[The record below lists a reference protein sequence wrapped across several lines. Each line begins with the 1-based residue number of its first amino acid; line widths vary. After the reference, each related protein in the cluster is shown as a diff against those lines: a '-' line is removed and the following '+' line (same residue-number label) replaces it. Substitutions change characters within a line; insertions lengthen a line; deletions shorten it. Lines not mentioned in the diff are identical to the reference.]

1 MKAPKKTKILLQQA
15 LDLDTEAR
23 TILLETIED
32 GTIKSQVE
40 TLLADEQ
47 QRQQFLKPNQT
58 SKVIESGTLINR
70 IRIIK
75 LLGQGGMGS
84 VYLGFDEKLER
95 QVAIKSIRPEHLKN
109 PATQQRFVREAQIL
123 SKINHPSICQ
133 LYDYLETPDGD
144 FLVLEYIKGKPLY
157 QVPLTDEQKLTA
169 MADLAGAL
177 AVAHE
182 HGIVH
187 RDLKPDNIMITDQG
201 QLKVL
206 DFGIAQSL
214 AKPKAAI
221 NDEHQ
226 PAADELTQHGS
237 LVGTIRYMSPEQA
250 QGKNI
255 QTASDMYA
263 LGIIAQEVFSHQAAY
278 QVMET
283 EQLLAD
289 VQQGKRAAVTGLP
302 EPITQLITALTA
314 LDPAQR
320 PTATNAVK
328 QIKTIH
334 NAPKLK
340 KKKAIKYSIMVT
352 GVILLSLLFWQ
363 WLQFGQQAANNELVK
378 GYENQINALVK
389 QAEQIYML
397 PLHPVDDE
405 INRVLAE
412 GDELYR
418 DILNDA
424 QLTETAKQ
432 RLLGIILLRAEYY
445 ADAIP
450 LLEQGQA
457 ENQLLA
463 DAWTMLY
470 IQKATEFSDQYGM
483 EQTLNDTALKTDYLN
498 PALEYIDRL
507 HQETGQINP
516 LFQAFELSQTTS
528 LEAGLQAV
536 NQILA
541 TETWNK
547 EAVNLKAL
555 ILSASMTQA
564 RENGQWQQAK
574 EYALLT
580 AETYQRSTEMARSY
594 PPGYASL
601 CLVNLGLMTDG
612 IQRSGE
618 QVSEFAQ
625 QGIDACE
632 KALLLQAEN
641 KYPMQLLS
649 SIYIMK
655 AQWQLNTGL
664 DADDALSEARDWN
677 QKASTLN
684 NVFNTSWRQA
694 LILAIEA
701 KQLMLS
707 GALAQPTIAEATAV
721 FNNMLKVDSEYR
733 PYLVGDVLFVLALEA
748 QELIRQG
755 QDPTDSFERAQKLFD
770 ESLLTPDLM
779 VSEQWGLINH
789 MAGVYWVQLWD
800 QFKREHDILP
810 LAQRLLAFLNP
821 TDNMIKNDP
830 QQLTLLADTHLL
842 LAEYLRR
849 QQQPTT
855 SHIDSAADYIT
866 QALAV
871 NPNNQNTLISQAK
884 LMTLQSHFDQQ
895 DYRQANEK
903 FQQVIGLNPTNP
915 YHHNAWAESLLIQA
929 QKNQSFELQK
939 AALVQATEQIT
950 LALSVDPH
958 NPAFISTQTALQQQA
973 ANMGLAFN
981 P

>member
-1 MKAPKKTKILLQQA
+1 
-15 LDLDTEAR
+15 
-23 TILLETIED
+23 
-32 GTIKSQVE
+32 
-40 TLLADEQ
+40 
-47 QRQQFLKPNQT
+47 
-58 SKVIESGTLINR
+58 
-70 IRIIK
+70 
-75 LLGQGGMGS
+75 
-84 VYLGFDEKLER
+84 
-95 QVAIKSIRPEHLKN
+95 
-109 PATQQRFVREAQIL
+109 
-123 SKINHPSICQ
+123 
-133 LYDYLETPDGD
+133 
-144 FLVLEYIKGKPLY
+144 
-157 QVPLTDEQKLTA
+157 
-169 MADLAGAL
+169 
-177 AVAHE
+177 
-182 HGIVH
+182 
-187 RDLKPDNIMITDQG
+187 
-201 QLKVL
+201 
-206 DFGIAQSL
+206 
-214 AKPKAAI
+214 
-221 NDEHQ
+221 
-226 PAADELTQHGS
+226 
-237 LVGTIRYMSPEQA
+237 
-250 QGKNI
+250 
-255 QTASDMYA
+255 MYA

-283 EQLLAD
+283 QQLLAD
-289 VQQGKRAAVTGLP
+289 VQQGNRAAATGLS
-302 EPITQLITALTA
+302 EPITQLIAALTA

-320 PTATNAVK
+320 PTATDAVE
-328 QIKTIH
+328 QINLIRR
-334 NAPKLK
+334 APQLK

-363 WLQFGQQAANNELVK
+363 WLQFGQQAANNELIK

-405 INRVLAE
+405 INSVLAE

-450 LLEQGQA
+450 LLKQGQA
-457 ENQLLA
+457 ESQLLA

-470 IQKATEFSDQYGM
+470 IEKATEFSDQYGM
-483 EQTLNDTALKTDYLN
+483 EQTLQDETLKTDYLN
-498 PALEYIDRL
+498 PALKYIDQA

-516 LFQAFELSQTTS
+516 LFQAFKLSQTAS
-528 LEAGLQAV
+528 LDAGLQAV
-536 NQILA
+536 NQIL
-541 TETWNK
+541 TTQTWNK

-564 RENGQWQQAK
+564 RETGQWQQAK

-601 CLVNLGLMTDG
+601 CLINLGLMSDA

-618 QVSEFAQ
+618 QVLEFAQ

-649 SIYIMK
+649 SIYLMK
-655 AQWQLNTGL
+655 AQWQTNKGINPN
-664 DADDALSEARDWN
+664 DALLQAKQWN

-684 NVFNTSWRQA
+684 NVFNSSWRQA
-694 LILAIEA
+694 LIVATEA

-707 GALAQPTIAEATAV
+707 GKKAQASIEEATKILDKL
-721 FNNMLKVDSEYR
+721 LKVNSEYR

-755 QDPTDSFERAQKLFD
+755 QDPTDTFERAQKLFD
-770 ESLLTPDLM
+770 ETTLTPDLM

-800 QFKREHDILP
+800 QFNRGYDIVP
-810 LAQRLLAFLNP
+810 LGQRLLAFLNP
-821 TDNMIKNDP
+821 TDNMVKNDP

-849 QQQPTT
+849 QQQPI
-855 SHIDSAADYIT
+855 SNHIDSAADYIA
-866 QALAV
+866 QALAI
-871 NPNNQNTLISQAK
+871 NPTNLNSMVSQAK
-884 LMTLQSHFDQQ
+884 MLTLRSYTSNQ
-895 DYRQANEK
+895 DYHQANAV
-903 FQQVIGLNPTNP
+903 FTQVTALNPTNP
-915 YHHNAWAESLLIQA
+915 YYHHAWAESLLVQA
-929 QKNQSFELQK
+929 QKNQTAEQQK
-939 AALVQATEQIT
+939 QALIQAHEQIT
-950 LALSVDPH
+950 LALSVDPN
-958 NPAFISTQTALQQQA
+958 NPAFISTQKALQQQA
-973 ANMGLAFN
+973 ASSGAALMPEVN
-981 P
+981 